1 LKNPEL
7 EEAIRTYYR
16 CGFGGR
22 IAPHRE
28 EYYVDSSLNPVY
40 AEAKLKRA
48 LRYKTLQAG
57 DRILEVGCGFGSFVL
72 TCVEAG
78 YDAIGLDPNEYD
90 ERMPVSVLKIAQ
102 SRMPP
107 GDHRLVA
114 GYGEDLPF
122 PAETFDVV
130 ALFQVL
136 EHVRD
141 PKRVL
146 QQAYRVLKPDGMIY
160 LHMGNYL
167 SFYEGH
173 YDLPWLPLFPKPFAR
188 IYVRLLGRD
197 PGFLEHLHYTTPPM
211 IEKLLAELGYQK
223 HRNVAMDS
231 FKENMRNID
240 QISIS
245 AYRRVGKL
253 IRAFGL
259 LRLAEK
265 LVEWGW
271 VYPVCFTVLK

>member
-1 LKNPEL
+1 LDSSEL
-7 EEAIRTYYR
+7 EAAVRTYYR

-22 IAPHRE
+22 VAPHLE
-28 EYYVDSSLNPVY
+28 EYYVDSSLDSVY
-40 AEAKLKRA
+40 ADAKLKRV
-48 LRYKTLQAG
+48 LRYKALQAG
-57 DRILEVGCGFGSFVL
+57 DRILEVGCGFGSFML
-72 TCVEAG
+72 TCAEAG

-102 SRMPP
+102 MRMPP
-107 GDHRLVA
+107 GRNRLVA
-114 GYGEDLPF
+114 GYGERLPF
-122 PAETFDVV
+122 SAETFDAV
-130 ALFQVL
+130 AMFEVL

-141 PKRVL
+141 PKLVL
-146 QQAYRVLKPDGMIY
+146 REAYRVLKTDGVIY
-160 LHMGNYL
+160 VHAPNYL

-173 YDLPWLPLFPKPFAR
+173 YGLPWLPLFPKPLAR
-188 IYVRLLGRD
+188 IYVRLLRRD
-197 PGFLEHLHYTTPPM
+197 PDFLEHLHYTTPAM

-223 HRNVAMDS
+223 FRNVAVDS
-231 FKENMRNID
+231 FREKMENID
-240 QISIS
+240 QMGSS
-245 AYRRVGKL
+245 VYRWVGKL